1 MSEQMTTRSR
11 KSQGRRKGQKPP
23 PKTDDEPQV
32 SSVLNNPD
40 NTSPSQDD
48 PNVSLGRVPEL
59 VQDVHV
65 DQQDV
70 PQVHGVLQDVPA
82 DSLSQGFDAL
92 LTGIFQQPFVAEP
105 QEEEIFFQDEN
116 TKITTW
122 VSQPLLTEQ
131 DMPADDRDAS
141 QGAPHDI
148 LLNIIQCALFDV
160 SGIHPVLED
169 HDKRAIADLWTHH
182 GIDSW
187 KDLCRLTINAADV
200 HKMESDMELAVLKNF
215 KTECPRSHHALSLT
229 AMLIASA
236 PRYVARQWQ
245 LIQDGGSNEPIEEF
259 RLFSDAS
266 FNQKWVNALG
276 SLDIVIQQYEIEEL
290 LTGQFRDR
298 TMTQD
303 NMKTW
308 RETQLMFNHWV
319 AYQHL
324 GDKDHDPIMAFAASL
339 KCYREMKEGT
349 RPVGKTIT
357 VSAPSPATVVKTTSP
372 SSSVTHTVVIPPKDS
387 LHSSPTGMVQGNLTS
402 VQNSAN
408 TVHTNVAS
416 TQKSTHMSRNV
427 FSKVFD
433 AVKSA
438 VTLPTQGS
446 HPIKQVTSPVF
457 NASNPVVQATLNPPK
472 ATSHDVVVSTPP
484 ASVPS
489 QTTAKDKTAID
500 QSVVRKRQPNL
511 AAPHIP
517 PPGILT
523 HFHGYYA
530 IRSEGPR
537 WFSYIKPLVPV
548 ELPSNV
554 STSALH
560 WMHRVFPDGSIMV
573 GVSDKGEMMYSRPGD
588 SNYQSSYDYAVQKA
602 KVEQIKVVIGEN
614 VTPSVTPMAIPSN
627 TSASLPQSSDLNTM
641 IRHTSLIDTPDTNQ
655 SRSVHFDDASP
666 GNRQGIYQPV
676 TRNVGMSDQRDYH
689 LRVDTSS

>member
-122 VSQPLLTEQ
+122 VSKPLLTEQ

-259 RLFSDAS
+259 
-266 FNQKWVNALG
+266 
-276 SLDIVIQQYEIEEL
+276 
-290 LTGQFRDR
+290 
-298 TMTQD
+298 
-303 NMKTW
+303 
-308 RETQLMFNHWV
+308 
-319 AYQHL
+319 
-324 GDKDHDPIMAFAASL
+324 
-339 KCYREMKEGT
+339 
-349 RPVGKTIT
+349 
-357 VSAPSPATVVKTTSP
+357 
-372 SSSVTHTVVIPPKDS
+372 
-387 LHSSPTGMVQGNLTS
+387 
-402 VQNSAN
+402 
-408 TVHTNVAS
+408 
-416 TQKSTHMSRNV
+416 
-427 FSKVFD
+427 
-433 AVKSA
+433 
-438 VTLPTQGS
+438 
-446 HPIKQVTSPVF
+446 
-457 NASNPVVQATLNPPK
+457 
-472 ATSHDVVVSTPP
+472 
-484 ASVPS
+484 
-489 QTTAKDKTAID
+489 
-500 QSVVRKRQPNL
+500 
-511 AAPHIP
+511 
-517 PPGILT
+517 
-523 HFHGYYA
+523 
-530 IRSEGPR
+530 
-537 WFSYIKPLVPV
+537 
-548 ELPSNV
+548 
-554 STSALH
+554 
-560 WMHRVFPDGSIMV
+560 
-573 GVSDKGEMMYSRPGD
+573 
-588 SNYQSSYDYAVQKA
+588 
-602 KVEQIKVVIGEN
+602 
-614 VTPSVTPMAIPSN
+614 
-627 TSASLPQSSDLNTM
+627 
-641 IRHTSLIDTPDTNQ
+641 
-655 SRSVHFDDASP
+655 
-666 GNRQGIYQPV
+666 
-676 TRNVGMSDQRDYH
+676 
-689 LRVDTSS
+689 